1 MVTAREE
8 LIAAGQRAA
17 FDALPGLLRW
27 DEAGVIAR
35 DVLEVAAPLLSLE
48 DDQ

>member
-1 MVTAREE
+1 MTLRDQ
-8 LIAAGQRAA
+8 LIEAGQRAA
-17 FDALPGLLRW
+17 FDALPGLLHW

-35 DVLEVAAPLLSLE
+35 DVLEVAAPLISLE